1 MVKSILHRFP
11 FFIFRKNN
19 TIRQLFM
26 LLPVALLSG
35 CNSTK
40 YISDG
45 QYLLDKNVIIRNNN
59 DINIKD
65 FESYYRQKPN
75 KRIIGLRFHLWLYNS
90 AKPGSSRWLSRN
102 LRKIG
107 EEPVLFDSM
116 LMRKT
121 VEQFKQFLRNKGYYE
136 SVVKD
141 SVVLKN
147 KKARVFYKINPNVP
161 YKIRRIGYKLDS
173 TGVKDAVLQDTLGSI
188 LKTGRPFDM
197 DLFQDERARIEANL
211 KNKGYYNFAKEYI
224 YFEADSAVGNHKVDI
239 TLGVKPF
246 ILQKTSDTLV
256 TSEHRKYKIHSVKVV
271 LDRDVALDD
280 EESKGFTE
288 WNYDSIHFSSVGK
301 LKPVVHTST
310 LANSVYIRPGQPY
323 HLQTV
328 DETYRHLSS
337 LRVFKFVNIGFKD
350 LNTKDSIGSLDAT
363 IRLYPMVMQSYQIE
377 AEGTNS
383 SGDLGSDITFSY
395 QHKNLFRGAETFD
408 LKLKGAFEAM
418 KQKSDAGFY
427 NTLELSAN
435 ANISFP
441 KFLLPFKSLSFVQ
454 KYNPKTNLSIGYS
467 YLRRPKFVMTNVN
480 ASFGYVWHKNEHTSF
495 TVNPLEV
502 SYVKLPYISAD
513 FQKAI
518 DTTHLKYSF
527 YNHLLTVSSF
537 TYTYS
542 SQNLNKNSP
551 FFFLKYSIESAGSIL
566 RLLTNVV
573 GKDTASLRRKIL
585 GNVFYQFVRTDID
598 FRYYYPLNQTD
609 KLVYRIF
616 MGVGVPFVNS
626 NELPFEKMYYAGG
639 STDIRAWSMWS
650 LGPGSYKHSGSL
662 SDYAL
667 SADMKLTA
675 NVEYRFK
682 LFFSL
687 EGAFFVDAGNIWDIR
702 KRTEHPDGDFQIN
715 QFYKQIAVGS
725 GFGLR
730 SDLKFVLLRLDLG
743 IKLRDPQYNSGE
755 RWIPGNHRITWK
767 DDMNLTFGIGY
778 PF

>member
-1 MVKSILHRFP
+1 
-11 FFIFRKNN
+11 
-19 TIRQLFM
+19 
-26 LLPVALLSG
+26 
-35 CNSTK
+35 
-40 YISDG
+40 
-45 QYLLDKNVIIRNNN
+45 VIIRENN
-59 DINIKD
+59 DINVKE

-121 VEQFKQFLRNKGYYE
+121 VEQFRQFLRNKGYYE
-136 SVVKD
+136 SIVTD
-141 SVVLKN
+141 SVVFKN
-147 KKARVFYKINPNVP
+147 KKAKVFYKIDPKIP
-161 YKIRRIGYKLDS
+161 YKIRRISYKMDS
-173 TGVKDAVLQDTLGSI
+173 TGVKDAVLEDTLVSTI
-188 LKTGRPFDM
+188 KTGRLFDM
-197 DLFQDERARIEANL
+197 DLFQEERARIETNL
-211 KNKGYYNFAKEYI
+211 KNKGYFNFAKEYI
-224 YFEADSAVGNHKVDI
+224 YFEADSTLGNHKVDI
-239 TLGVKPF
+239 TLGIKPY
-246 ILQKTSDTLV
+246 IQQKTSDTLV
-256 TSEHRKYKIHSVKVV
+256 TTEHRKYKIRSVNVV
-271 LDRDVALDD
+271 LDRDVALTD
-280 EESKGFTE
+280 EESLNSTE
-288 WNYDSIHFSSVGK
+288 RDYDSIHFVSVGRSK
-301 LKPVVHTST
+301 QFVHTST
-310 LANSVYIRPGQPY
+310 LANSVYIRPGQSY
-323 HLQTV
+323 RLQTV

-337 LRVFKFVNIGFKD
+337 LRVFKFVNINFKD

-363 IRLYPMVMQSYQIE
+363 IRLFPMVTQSYQIE

-435 ANISFP
+435 ANLAFP
-441 KFLLPFKSLSFVQ
+441 KFLLPFKSSSFVQ
-454 KYNPKTNLSIGYS
+454 KYNPKTNLSLGYS
-467 YLRRPKFVMTNVN
+467 YLRRPKFVMTNAN
-480 ASFGYVWHKNEHTSF
+480 ASFGYVWHTNDHTSY
-495 TVNPLEV
+495 TVNPFEI

-542 SQNLNKNSP
+542 SQNLNKNAP
-551 FFFLKYSIESAGSIL
+551 FFFFKYSIESAGSLL

-573 GKDTASLRRKIL
+573 GKDTVSLRRKIL
-585 GNVFYQFVRTDID
+585 GNVFYQFIRTDID

-609 KLVYRIF
+609 KLAYRIF
-616 MGVGVPFVNS
+616 MGVGIPFVNS

-687 EGAFFVDAGNIWDIR
+687 EGAFFIDAGNIWDIR
-702 KRTEHPDGDFQIN
+702 KRAEHPDGDFRID

-743 IKLRDPQYNSGE
+743 MKLRDPQYNSGE